1 VTSPAVAETT
11 VVALSGGVDS
21 AVAASLLAERGYDL
35 VAVMLRL
42 RGGNQRSRPV
52 PTSEAV
58 DRARRTCDQ
67 LHIPFRLIDAREV
80 FHKQVVE
87 PFIAQYA
94 AGRTPN
100 PCVRCNRFL
109 RFGLLLDRALTM
121 GAQALATGHYARV
134 RGHQGLHQLLRGEDP
149 DRDQSYFLYQLT
161 QDQLARVLF
170 PLGELTKEAVR
181 DYARRRGLPVSGQ
194 PSSQDICFLAR
205 QDYRR
210 FLADRAPHVFRPGP
224 IRDTGGRVLGQHQ
237 GLPAYTIGQR
247 KGLGISAAEPLYV
260 LAIRPEDNELIVGT
274 AGQLD
279 WDWCL
284 VERMHVIDGQ
294 PAAHAFRA
302 LAQIRYRAR
311 PASVVVYPLTSRLAR
326 VVFDSPQ
333 RGIAPG
339 QSLVLYDGDAVLG
352 GGIIC
357 GAYDSML

>member
-1 VTSPAVAETT
+1 MTGPVVGAQT

-35 VAVMLRL
+35 IGVTLRL
-42 RGGNQRSRPV
+42 QGDQGPRPV
-52 PTSEAV
+52 PTSEAI

-67 LHIPFRLIDAREV
+67 LHIPFRLLDACEV
-80 FHKQVVE
+80 FQEQVVE

-134 RGHQGLHQLLRGEDP
+134 GRHQGSHQLLRGEDA
-149 DRDQSYFLYQLT
+149 DKDQSYFLYQLR

-170 PLGELTKEAVR
+170 PLGELTKDAVR
-181 DYARRRGLPVSGQ
+181 DYAHRRGLPVSGQ
-194 PSSQDICFLAR
+194 PASQDICFLAGE
-205 QDYRR
+205 DYRR
-210 FLADRAPHVFRPGP
+210 FLADRAPHIFRPGP
-224 IRDTGGRVLGQHQ
+224 IHDTGGRVLGQHQ
-237 GLPAYTIGQR
+237 GLASYTIGQR
-247 KGLGISAAEPLYV
+247 KGLGISAVEPLYV
-260 LAIRPEDNELIVGT
+260 LAIRPEDNALIVGT
-274 AGQLD
+274 AGELD
-279 WDWCL
+279 RDWCL
-284 VERMHVIDGQ
+284 VEQMHVIDEQ

-302 LAQIRYRAR
+302 LAQTRYRSQ
-311 PASVVVYPLTSRLAR
+311 PASVVVHPLPRRRAR
-326 VVFDSPQ
+326 VVFDAPQ

-357 GAYDSML
+357 GA